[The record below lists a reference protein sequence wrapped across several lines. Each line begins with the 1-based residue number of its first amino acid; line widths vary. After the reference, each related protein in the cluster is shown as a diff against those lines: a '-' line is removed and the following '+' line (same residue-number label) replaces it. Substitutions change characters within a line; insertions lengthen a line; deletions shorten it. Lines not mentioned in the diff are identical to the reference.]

1 MQYGVGMIRRRF
13 LQSLLVCAGAGK
25 VLTACSPPT
34 EPLRF
39 GANAWPGYAPL
50 RLAEASGLISP
61 ERLRVLDFPNSSMVL
76 SAFRNGTIDAA
87 GLTLY
92 EALALAASRQPLRI
106 VLVFDVSDGA
116 DVIVGRPGISAL
128 DQLEGRRVGVETEAL
143 GAYLIGRALERVSL
157 PLHSV
162 EIVSMP
168 LDRHESAFASG
179 QVDALVTFEPV
190 RSRLLEAGASEL
202 FSSREIPGEIVD
214 VLVVREDVLRTRR
227 ADLQAAVS
235 AHFEARLAL
244 LADPAAAAERLGAR
258 LSLDEVAL
266 RAALGLIQLPG
277 PEENRRLLG
286 GADAG
291 LAQVLVTMSSRM
303 KSLGLL
309 EGELVLKGMLVADL
323 VEAV

>member
-1 MQYGVGMIRRRF
+1 MIRRRF
-13 LQSLLVCAGAGK
+13 LQSLLMCAGASR
-25 VLTACSPPT
+25 VLTACAPPS

-87 GLTLY
+87 GLTLD

-116 DVIVGRPGISAL
+116 DVIV
-128 DQLEGRRVGVETEAL
+128 
-143 GAYLIGRALERVSL
+143 
-157 PLHSV
+157 LHSV

-190 RSRLLEAGASEL
+190 RSRLLDAGASEL

-258 LSLDEVAL
+258 LSLDEAAL

-286 GADAG
+286 GAEAG

-309 EGELVLKGMLVADL
+309 EGEPVLKGMLVADL